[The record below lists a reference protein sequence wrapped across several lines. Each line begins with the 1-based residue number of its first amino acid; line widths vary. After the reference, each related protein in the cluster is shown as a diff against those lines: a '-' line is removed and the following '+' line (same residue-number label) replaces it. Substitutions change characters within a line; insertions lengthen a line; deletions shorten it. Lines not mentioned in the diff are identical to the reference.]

1 MHFVVLGLLLVQP
14 ATIYS
19 LNKQFEASISLFY
32 SASLGAL
39 RSALLKLEQAEEVS
53 FTETIENGRHK
64 KIYSITEK
72 GEAAFF
78 LG

>member
-39 RSALLKLEQAEEVS
+39 RSVLLKLGTGQGGN
-53 FTETIENGRHK
+53 FHRNHRK
-64 KIYSITEK
+64 W
-72 GEAAFF
+72 
-78 LG
+78 